1 MQIHPLTKIASDYQ
15 EKFVKSVAVNEEFI
29 TYGLKQGHIRVLHRF
44 SEARALLKGHSG
56 PIASICFLTNNIV
69 AAGGMDGRLHVW
81 KVNATEDENALH
93 VETILEAGFSPGCE
107 TSNVLVAPCD
117 GEGKTMAV
125 GVGNSVILLDI
136 PSTPAEGLDLD
147 PLDPSPNGRRMDTF
161 PMQDA
166 PKSLSIS
173 NKMKL
178 AIGSKRGRVYLVN
191 IDCEQDAK
199 FAGPVQTLDVGREV
213 NSVHW
218 LSASKNTSALLVSTD
233 NGRNLALYSE
243 VESSMSRVDEI
254 GFEEGKDGK
263 IFMHVSCLPEQ
274 NIAVLADTPG
284 KCIYVLHMNAK
295 VDNEAQFDKLAKF
308 SVGKPVLSLDAFWS
322 IETSDEERC
331 GLEVNCIQ
339 TDAVQQYYI
348 DIDEFRQELPH
359 SPSEI
364 LPEMAETK
372 DSSVSMPV
380 EESDKV
386 LARTV
391 IEIPN
396 GEQESSIHGKLLTPS
411 DIISGAPES
420 ESETEEH
427 PVEDIQAEVN
437 ANQEEEEAKG
447 YISPVVEREEA
458 GKEKLSSVPLDVL
471 EACSLGDLFNLL
483 KKEMDRHAAKQSK
496 LLEKSM
502 KETRKHLDDQLS
514 KISKA
519 FDKKL
524 SVQVKSEMK
533 ALQPQIAVAVQ
544 SAAKESIRTVLP
556 KEAMGA
562 IKSSL
567 DKQLSSAVQGALAK
581 TIQESFRH
589 SFSKQIVPA
598 FDSACQSMLHQLD
611 VTVANG
617 LMEQSQNIGRSLK
630 EPINLTSALQ
640 SSLDSARMLVDNLGS
655 QGQTVSRTLSNSTI
669 GSYRSPRSQ
678 DHKSEIKS
686 LVASGRYEE
695 AFGKALSLQ
704 DLSIV
709 SWICSN
715 VDAATVL
722 SSTNSLSQMVLLSLL
737 QQLAADLSGN
747 TATKLQWVRE
757 AAMTINPTDHTIAAH
772 IKPVLEHV
780 LSSLQ
785 TILPSLQPEDASSCK
800 LALHVVRSQLST

>member
-1 MQIHPLTKIASDYQ
+1 VQIHPLTKIASDYQ
-15 EKFVKSVAVNEEFI
+15 EKFVKSIAVNEEFI

-56 PIASICFLTNNIV
+56 PVASICFLTNNVV
-69 AAGGMDGRLHVW
+69 AAGGMDGRVHVW
-81 KVNATEDENALH
+81 KVTATEDENALH

-107 TSNVLVAPCD
+107 TSNVLVAPCAD
-117 GEGKTMAV
+117 ERVSMVV
-125 GVGNSVILLDI
+125 GVGNTVILMDL

-147 PLDPSPNGRRMDTF
+147 PLDPSPHGRRMDAF

-178 AIGSKRGRVYLVN
+178 AIGSKRGRVYLIN
-191 IDCEQDAK
+191 IDHEQDAK
-199 FAGPVQTLDVGREV
+199 FVGPVQTLDVGREV

-218 LSASKNTSALLVSTD
+218 LSASDNTPALLVTTD
-233 NGRNLALYSE
+233 NGRRLVLYSE
-243 VESSMSRVDEI
+243 IESDMSRVDEI
-254 GFEEGKDGK
+254 GFDEDGDGK
-263 IFMHVSCLPEQ
+263 IFIHVSCLSEQ

-284 KCIYVLHMNAK
+284 KCIYVLHMSLK
-295 VDNEAQFDKLAKF
+295 VGHEARFDKLAKF

-322 IETSDEERC
+322 NETSDEERG

-348 DIDEFRQELPH
+348 DIDEFRRQVPQ

-364 LPEMAETK
+364 HAAIVETK
-372 DSSVSMPV
+372 DSSVVMPD
-380 EESDKV
+380 EESKEASV
-386 LARTV
+386 HTA

-396 GEQESSIHGKLLTPS
+396 GEHESSIHGRLLTPS
-411 DIISGAPES
+411 DIISGVPEPES
-420 ESETEEH
+420 DVEEP
-427 PVEDIQAEVN
+427 PVEARPEDN
-437 ANQEEEEAKG
+437 TMQEEQEAKG
-447 YISPVVEREEA
+447 YSSPVEDREAEKEA
-458 GKEKLSSVPLDVL
+458 LSFIPLDVL
-471 EACSLGDLFNLL
+471 ETSSVGALFNLL
-483 KKEMDRHAAKQSK
+483 KKEMDRNAARQSK

-502 KETRKHLDDQLS
+502 KETRKHVDDQLN
-514 KISKA
+514 KVSKA

-533 ALQPQIAVAVQ
+533 ALQPQITAAVQ
-544 SAAKESIRTVLP
+544 AAAKDSIRTVLP

-562 IKSSL
+562 VKSSL
-567 DKQLSSAVQGALAK
+567 DKQLSSAIQGALAK
-581 TIQESFRH
+581 TIQESFRYT
-589 SFSKQIVPA
+589 FSKQIVPA

-611 VTVANG
+611 ITVANG
-617 LMEQSQNIGRSLK
+617 LREQSQNVERSLM
-630 EPINLTSALQ
+630 EPINLTNALQ
-640 SSLDSARMLVDNLGS
+640 GSLDSARMLVDNLGV
-655 QGQTVSRTLSNSTI
+655 QGQSVSRTLSNSTI
-669 GSYRSPRSQ
+669 GSYKSPRTQ
-678 DHKSEIKS
+678 DHKAEIKS
-686 LVASGRYEE
+686 LITSGRYEE
-695 AFGKALSLQ
+695 AFAKALSLQ

-709 SWICSN
+709 SWVCSN

-757 AAMTINPTDHTIAAH
+757 AAMTINPADHTIAAH

-800 LALHVVRSQLST
+800 LALHVVRSQLAT